1 MCERALL
8 RVSCPARWAAACCC
22 RHMRCGV
29 VGQWWLCFLAASKQR
44 LLGCGQPLGP
54 HGAWRVVRGAGSR
67 PHVALV
73 LHTGVSCNCMAPS
86 RSLLPSG
93 CSVLF
98 RRQSCRTLRCGHRT
112 SDPRRT
118 GSDYPRLWGREP
130 AALTLSRGYSQKHWG
145 EICERMPRFTPYI
158 RHWRANYTDTHARA
172 HTADTH
178 THIHR
183 HTLSARRPCLGL
195 TTQAVPRAA
204 QRHAPR
210 RATAP
215 RVSLN

>member
-73 LHTGVSCNCMAPS
+73 LHTGVSCNCMAGRDHCFLQAAVYFSEDNPA
-86 RSLLPSG
+86 
-93 CSVLF
+93 
-98 RRQSCRTLRCGHRT
+98 GH
-112 SDPRRT
+112 
-118 GSDYPRLWGREP
+118 
-130 AALTLSRGYSQKHWG
+130 
-145 EICERMPRFTPYI
+145 
-158 RHWRANYTDTHARA
+158 
-172 HTADTH
+172 
-178 THIHR
+178 
-183 HTLSARRPCLGL
+183 
-195 TTQAVPRAA
+195 
-204 QRHAPR
+204 
-210 RATAP
+210 
-215 RVSLN
+215 